1 MNKTPE
7 ELAEDYADSGLYRL
21 NRYVDGRIKPKQGE
35 LGWQNR
41 ACKNGFLAGYK
52 AAAPQW
58 ISVKDRLPERKDG
71 ITQLWLCNTELPDFV
86 LGALVTNYIDGK
98 EITGVMDM
106 NNPDDLWKLSEF
118 THWMKLNP
126 LPEPPKEE
134 E

>member
-1 MNKTPE
+1 MTKTPE
-7 ELAEDYADSGLYRL
+7 EMAEEYANKNCGGECQDDEPG
-21 NRYVDGRIKPKQGE
+21 VIK
-35 LGWQNR
+35 
-41 ACKNGFLAGYK
+41 AFLAGYK

-106 NNPDDLWKLSEF
+106 NNPDDVWKLSEF